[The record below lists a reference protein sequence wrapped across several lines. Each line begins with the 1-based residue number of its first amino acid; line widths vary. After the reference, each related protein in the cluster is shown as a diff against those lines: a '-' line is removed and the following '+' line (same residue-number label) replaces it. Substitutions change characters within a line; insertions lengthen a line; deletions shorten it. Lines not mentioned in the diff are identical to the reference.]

1 VRDLVEPARI
11 RRLGEEGLRRFVQRR
26 GVQMTRPK
34 AAAVSAAARNALSLG
49 EEELAARRT
58 VLRADIVLL
67 DYLDTMIEEADQQ
80 LSAVLGDTPAAILTT
95 LPGISVVR
103 ASNYGAEIG
112 DPWRFRNAESAYRFS
127 GLVPATYES
136 ARKARPGQH
145 ISREGSV
152 ELREAILDLGKGLSQ
167 FDPEFASYK
176 RRLISE
182 GKKKSIAAVAVG
194 HRAHRLA
201 FAMLRSQRPYDEGH
215 WATSVAGR
223 SVMAQAPS
231 GVHQSDVTCL
241 PPTNTLSERFVI
253 HKRASRR

>member
-1 VRDLVEPARI
+1 M
-11 RRLGEEGLRRFVQRR
+11 RRS
-26 GVQMTRPK
+26 K
-34 AAAVSAAARNALSLG
+34 AATVTAGAHNALSLG

-67 DYLDTMIEEADQQ
+67 DYLDTMIDEADQQ
-80 LSAVLGDTPAAILTT
+80 LSAVLADTPAAILTT

-136 ARKARPGQH
+136 ARKSRPGQH
-145 ISREGSV
+145 ISRESSV
-152 ELREAILDLGKGLSQ
+152 ELREAIIELGKGLSQ

-176 RRLISE
+176 RRLVSE
-182 GKKKSIAAVAVG
+182 GKKRSIAAVAVG

-201 FAMLRSQRPYDEGH
+201 FAMLRSQRPYDEGR
-215 WATSVAGR
+215 WATAVTGR
-223 SVMAQAPS
+223 SVMVQAPN
-231 GVHQSDVTCL
+231 GVHQNDVTCL
-241 PPTNTLSERFVI
+241 SPNNTLSERPI
-253 HKRASRR
+253 THKRAALR